1 MLYLKVPTYQS
12 DDLGTTQLAH
22 RTLGVTSAFD
32 HKSVTQLLGWKSVV
46 GDMFKI
52 FNKCPTL
59 IGEELSGEPADPDIF
74 PAKSVG
80 AMSDHAADQKD
91 LFGAKWSDW
100 QTEADCRLRGK
111 RTVLEMD
118 PIELLQVITE
128 VNDDKILSVGGITA
142 WNSLSEEEQDNQQA
156 LAHARV
162 ISRIGNDAYDSLGPE
177 EKRIV
182 NLFIHMGCC
191 MHKEMNSGKGGNSFM
206 MKSWDEAEIPGP
218 IKLMNRD
225 NAAAAGIDGMSRA
238 KQRALEV
245 SGAGGVKA
253 TSLAG
258 AILNHKDDKK
268 GQHDSLQVFLLQR
281 LGYSV
286 PFPDTS
292 NIRYASHGLAAT
304 ELITRLGIYK
314 EFLEQVRDKKG
325 SGSFN
330 HMENNLYKALSDVPT
345 LT

>member
-22 RTLGVTSAFD
+22 HALGVTSAFD

-46 GDMFKI
+46 GDMFDI
-52 FNKCPTL
+52 CNKCRTL
-59 IGEELSGEPADPDIF
+59 IGEEPSSEPADPDIF

-91 LFGAKWSDW
+91 LFGAKCSDW
-100 QTEADCRLRGK
+100 QTEADHRLRGK
-111 RTVLEMD
+111 HTVLEMD
-118 PIELLQVITE
+118 LIELLQVITE
-128 VNDDKILSVGGITA
+128 VRGITA

-156 LAHARV
+156 LAHVCV
-162 ISRIGNDAYDSLGPE
+162 ISRIGNDTYDSLGPE

-191 MHKEMNSGKGGNSFM
+191 MHKEMNSGKGSNSFM

-218 IKLMNRD
+218 IKLMNCN
-225 NAAAAGIDGMSRA
+225 NAAAAGINGMSWA

-258 AILNHKDDKK
+258 EILHHKDDKK

-292 NIRYASHGLAAT
+292 NIRYVC
-304 ELITRLGIYK
+304 ITWSS
-314 EFLEQVRDKKG
+314 RD
-325 SGSFN
+325 
-330 HMENNLYKALSDVPT
+330 
-345 LT
+345 